1 MPFVL
6 KGKGYLSGLDKL
18 AEKIRIKFQKI
29 IEDQNKSREELQK
42 SMKKRLRLDFLRE
55 EIGVEDDLLTGD
67 KVHNPSEIS
76 LNPKG
81 LLRDE
86 TPIPERICKLMRE
99 AKILKLIVGVDT
111 GGIYYPGP
119 DFPNKELK
127 AAIKFAL
134 RELAMNGMPEDP
146 QNPKTIDLS
155 STRKPA
161 EKHRGYQQGIEV
173 KSHATL
179 YRESDWTA
187 GLTLYYQ
194 IGTGRIL
201 LSIVNFGGKIDG

>member
-1 MPFVL
+1 MTRPSIVNRKTAWQRAPFVL
-6 KGKGYLSGLDKL
+6 KGSGFLFGLNKL
-18 AEKIRIKFQKI
+18 AKTVQKELFKSEEKKL
-29 IEDQNKSREELQK
+29 N
-42 SMKKRLRLDFLRE
+42 LDFLKE
-55 EIGVEDDLLTGD
+55 KIGAEV
-67 KVHNPSEIS
+67 
-76 LNPKG
+76 
-81 LLRDE
+81 
-86 TPIPERICKLMRE
+86 PIPSSICEAMRKVQVRELMFS
-99 AKILKLIVGVDT
+99 VDT
-111 GGIYYPGP
+111 GGAKYASYE
-119 DFPNKELK
+119 FPNKELK
-127 AAIKFAL
+127 VAIKFAL
-134 RELAMNGMPEDP
+134 RELAMNGMPEDA

-201 LSIVNFGGKIDG
+201 LSIVNFGGKIDD